1 MPDPTLLKL
10 VTAANSLMIG
20 VVALVILA
28 CLAILLVALCL
39 VVIRLRRI
47 LRQPPA
53 TGEIVTDPEPDIV
66 EGVFVD
72 SVSVDASVLALS
84 QHVYTR

>member
-1 MPDPTLLKL
+1 MPDPALLKL

-39 VVIRLRRI
+39 VTVRLRRI
-47 LRQPPA
+47 LHQPPA
-53 TGEIVTDPEPDIV
+53 TGEIVTAPEPDIV

-72 SVSVDASVLALS
+72 ASVLALS
-84 QHVYTR
+84 QRVYTR

>member
-1 MPDPTLLKL
+1 MPDPALLKL

-20 VVALVILA
+20 VVALVVLA
-28 CLAILLVALCL
+28 CLAILLVTLCL
-39 VVIRLRRI
+39 VAIRLRRI

-53 TGEIVTDPEPDIV
+53 TGEIVTDSEPDIV

-72 SVSVDASVLALS
+72 ASALALS
-84 QHVYTR
+84 RHAYTR

>member
-1 MPDPTLLKL
+1 MPDPALLNL

-28 CLAILLVALCL
+28 CLAILLVVLCL
-39 VVIRLRRI
+39 VVVRLGQILRR
-47 LRQPPA
+47 QPA

-72 SVSVDASVLALS
+72 AGVLALS
-84 QHVYTR
+84 QRVYTR

>member
-1 MPDPTLLKL
+1 MPDPSLLKL

-28 CLAILLVALCL
+28 CLASLLVALCL

-47 LRQPPA
+47 LRQPLA

-72 SVSVDASVLALS
+72 AGVLALS
-84 QHVYTR
+84 QRAYTR